1 MNYHLKA
8 LTSSEEKKT
17 DYEEK
22 LFKMIED
29 FELLMGPG
37 MLSWSEVME
46 PKLKPD
52 VDKIRML
59 LKYVRI
65 TTTQV

>member
-1 MNYHLKA
+1 
-8 LTSSEEKKT
+8 
-17 DYEEK
+17 
-22 LFKMIED
+22 MIED